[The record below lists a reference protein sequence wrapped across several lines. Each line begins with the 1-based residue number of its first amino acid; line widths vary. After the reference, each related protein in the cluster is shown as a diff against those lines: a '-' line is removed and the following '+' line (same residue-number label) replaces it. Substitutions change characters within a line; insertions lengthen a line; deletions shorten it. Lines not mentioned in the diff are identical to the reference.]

1 MGAESG
7 PILTLGSLAV
17 DGIWASPA
25 VLHVR
30 AQVLFFSWF
39 MILTWTFV
47 NVNEREQCWARI
59 AMGVEGRERVWA
71 CKSMVMVGK
80 REQ

>member
-1 MGAESG
+1 MSWVTGRPVDGSAFSSLNGDEMGAESG

-30 AQVLFFSWF
+30 AQVLFFGWF

-47 NVNEREQCWARI
+47 NAE
-59 AMGVEGRERVWA
+59 
-71 CKSMVMVGK
+71 
-80 REQ
+80 